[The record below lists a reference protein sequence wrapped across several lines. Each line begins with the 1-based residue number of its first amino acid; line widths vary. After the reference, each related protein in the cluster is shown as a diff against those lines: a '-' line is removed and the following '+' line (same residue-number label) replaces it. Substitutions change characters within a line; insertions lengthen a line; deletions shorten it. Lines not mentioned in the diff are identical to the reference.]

1 MVLEAATMK
10 RLLFRGA
17 LGIVLLA
24 GIGFGVWILSL
35 PAAPVAAAP
44 AAIGQ
49 AEVAATVAA
58 LKPTKRARPLVAII
72 GANGQT
78 ETETTDYIVPYGIL
92 RRADVAD
99 VVALSTQPGAVQLYP
114 ALRVK
119 PDATIAQFDAQ
130 HPTGADYV
138 IVPAMSRDD
147 DPVVLEWLR
156 GQAAKGAKIIGV
168 CVGVKVV
175 AAAGLLDGRRATTHW
190 FSVRE
195 LRNEHPKVH
204 YVRDRRFVVDGDVAT
219 TTGITASMPA
229 MLTLIEAIGGRAKA
243 EAVAR
248 DLGVETW
255 DARHA
260 SDAFRFSRPFALE
273 VFGNTLAFSW
283 RGDRLGVR
291 LDPGMDE
298 VSLALA
304 ADAWSRTYRSRA
316 VSFAGAAEGVRTRS
330 GLRIL
335 PDRVTAEWPA
345 ETSVRPAAGPP
356 ARALD
361 ETLAAIGARY
371 GSRTASVVAA
381 QLEYPGRPPGP
392 RRVAAN

>member
-1 MVLEAATMK
+1 MK
-10 RLLFRGA
+10 RLLFRGV
-17 LGIVLLA
+17 LGIILLA

-35 PAAPVAAAP
+35 PAAPAVAAP

-49 AEVAATVAA
+49 AEVTATVAA
-58 LKPTKRARPLVAII
+58 LKPTKRARPLIAII
-72 GANGQT
+72 GANGET
-78 ETETTDYIVPYGIL
+78 RTETTDYIVPYGIL

-99 VVALSTQPGAVQLYP
+99 VVALSTQPGAVQLFP
-114 ALRVK
+114 ALRAR

-130 HPTGADYV
+130 HPAGADYV

-147 DPVVLEWLR
+147 DPVVLAWLR

-190 FSVRE
+190 FSARE
-195 LRNEHPKVH
+195 LRNEHPTVR
-204 YVRDRRFVVDGDVAT
+204 YVRDRRFVVDGNVVT
-219 TTGITASMPA
+219 TTGITASMPT

-243 EAVAR
+243 QAVAR

-283 RGDRLGVR
+283 RGDRLGIR

-298 VSLALA
+298 VSLALV
-304 ADAWSRTYRSRA
+304 ADAWSRTYRSRT
-316 VSFAGAAEGVRTRS
+316 VSFAGTAEGVRTRS
-330 GLRIL
+330 GMRIL
-335 PDRVTAEWPA
+335 PDRVTADWPA
-345 ETSVRPAAGPP
+345 EASIRPTAGPP

-371 GSRTASVVAA
+371 GSGTADVVAA
-381 QLEYPGRPPGP
+381 QLEYPGR
-392 RRVAAN
+392 RVTSN